1 MAEPATV
8 VRRQALAAA
17 AWPPGAIVSDN
28 TLDSYVRRIRK
39 KLEPLDLAA
48 ISTVR
53 GVGYRWR

>member
-1 MAEPATV
+1 M
-8 VRRQALAAA
+8 
-17 AWPPGAIVSDN
+17 VSDN

-39 KLEPLDLAA
+39 KLEPLDLSA

>member
-8 VRRQALAAA
+8 VRRHALVAA
-17 AWPPGAIVSDN
+17 AWPHGAMVSDN